1 MRLRLREFHAPAG
14 EGDALAA
21 VMRTTATGLV
31 RDGVVDIVVVCQ
43 RADSREHA
51 LWLEPAAIGFPSP
64 SADAAILP
72 KGAAKHESAPLVL
85 DFVDALY
92 RFPLQGCRVWTLE
105 TRQPAVCRALFG
117 LSRTMQYDRRLA
129 GMSVY
134 RAANDPSHALAFLA
148 LEGDHVPA
156 ELLGDDD
163 SIHFHRRRGFACYPL
178 VGVWTFGRLMP
189 RSGRAPAARYP
200 RAAFWAQLG
209 VSVMHAPGGEAA
221 PSRPASAARR
231 SSRW

>member
-1 MRLRLREFHAPAG
+1 MRLRLREFHAPTG
-14 EGDALAA
+14 EGDALLA
-21 VMRTTATGLV
+21 VMRNAATHLV

-51 LWLEPAAIGFPSP
+51 LWLEHGTIEAPSP
-64 SADAAILP
+64 TPDAAILP
-72 KGAAKHESAPLVL
+72 RGAAKRESAPLVL

-92 RFPLQGCRVWTLE
+92 RFPLQGCRVWTLQ

-117 LSRTMQYDRRLA
+117 LSQRMQSDRRIA

-134 RAANDPSHALAFLA
+134 RAAHEPSHAIAFLA
-148 LEGDHVPA
+148 LERDHVPA
-156 ELLGDDD
+156 ELLEDAD
-163 SIHFHRRRGFACYPL
+163 STGFVRGHGFACYPL

-189 RSGRAPAARYP
+189 RLGRAPTTSYP

-209 VSVMHAPGGEAA
+209 VSVMHAPSAEAEWSIGA
-221 PSRPASAARR
+221 RAARR
-231 SSRW
+231 S